1 MNNLLEKFEK
11 KQIENLTSKK
21 RIPAFR
27 PGDTIKVTLKITEG
41 DKSRLQSF
49 EGMCIARKNNSVNS
63 KFTLRKIS
71 HGEGVERVFP
81 LFSANIDKIEVIRK
95 GNVKRAK
102 LYYLRDR
109 TGKSARIADR
119 DRGDEVDQYAMTKEE
134 VISEDSSKE
143 TSIEATQTESIE
155 QSAEPK
161 AEEEQI
167 KKEASEITIKLI
179 RNPDILAS
187 KAARPSPPFIVGFAA
202 ETEGTIN
209 NARNKLERKK
219 VDLMIANHIEGKDK
233 PFGSDRNA
241 LVLIDQNTEFDL
253 GQDTKI
259 NLARILVTEIA
270 KRFHAKNST
279 EST

>member
-49 EGMCIARKNNSVNS
+49 EGTCIARKNNSVNS

-81 LFSANIDKIEVIRK
+81 LFSTNIDKIEVIRK

-119 DRGDEVDQYAMTKEE
+119 DRGDEIDQYAITEEE
-134 VISEDSSKE
+134 VKSEERSKDNGTE
-143 TSIEATQTESIE
+143 ENQTESIE
-155 QSAEPK
+155 QNTQPK
-161 AEEEQI
+161 AQEEQI
-167 KKEASEITIKLI
+167 KKEDAQKESIKSE
-179 RNPDILAS
+179 A
-187 KAARPSPPFIVGFAA
+187 
-202 ETEGTIN
+202 
-209 NARNKLERKK
+209 
-219 VDLMIANHIEGKDK
+219 
-233 PFGSDRNA
+233 
-241 LVLIDQNTEFDL
+241 
-253 GQDTKI
+253 
-259 NLARILVTEIA
+259 
-270 KRFHAKNST
+270 ST
-279 EST
+279 EEVEKKTDEQSK